1 MGIADDILH
10 DWQAAEAALLWQ
22 IDLGVDEWLLDQPLN
37 RYDLP
42 EAVKPA
48 PQPAA
53 ARPVEQR
60 GITERRPPVVDVLPD
75 APKIDPVVEARN
87 ISSRCADMDA
97 LRHQLQSFSHCDLQ
111 KGARNMVL
119 GEGRLGAKVM
129 VITEPPGTEEDRE
142 GRAFAGASAALFAR
156 MFAAIGLGFDSPDA
170 QTALYAAPA
179 LPWRTPGGR
188 APDPQHMDMLHPFL
202 MRHISL
208 AAPDLLVIMGST
220 PLAMLTAQKSL
231 SQARGQWF
239 DVAGRPALV
248 MAHPAQLLRMP
259 LAKREAWADLLSLK
273 ARMTA

>member
-1 MGIADDILH
+1 MGIADDILQ

-22 IDLGVDEWLLDQPLN
+22 IDLGVDEWLLDQPIN

-48 PQPAA
+48 PQPAVA
-53 ARPVEQR
+53 HRLEPRAP
-60 GITERRPPVVDVLPD
+60 ERRPSPEPEPQ

-87 ISSRCADMDA
+87 ISARCADMDA
-97 LRHQLQSFSHCDLQ
+97 LRQQLLAFTHCDLQ

-142 GRAFAGASAALFAR
+142 SRAFAGASAALFAR
-156 MFAAIGLGFDSPDA
+156 MFAAIGLSFDSPDA
-170 QTALYAAPA
+170 QSALYAAPA

-188 APDPQHMDMLHPFL
+188 APDPEHVAMLHPFL

-208 AAPDLLVIMGST
+208 AAPDLLVIMGPT
-220 PLAMLTAQKSL
+220 PLAMLTPQKSL

-239 DVAGRPALV
+239 DVAGRPALA

-273 ARMTA
+273 ARASA

>member
-1 MGIADDILH
+1 MGIADDILQ

-22 IDLGVDEWLLDQPLN
+22 IDLGVDEWLLDQPIN

-53 ARPVEQR
+53 AHRPEPRVA
-60 GITERRPPVVDVLPD
+60 ERRPPPEPEPQ
-75 APKIDPVVEARN
+75 APQIDPVVEARN
-87 ISSRCADMDA
+87 ISARCADMDA
-97 LRHQLQSFSHCDLQ
+97 LRQQLQAFTHCDLHR
-111 KGARNMVL
+111 GARNMVL

-156 MFAAIGLGFDSPDA
+156 MFAAIGLSFDSPDA
-170 QTALYAAPA
+170 QSALYAAPA

-188 APDPQHMDMLHPFL
+188 VPDPEHAAMLHPFL

-208 AAPDLLVIMGST
+208 AAPDLLVIMGPT
-220 PLAMLTAQKSL
+220 PLAMLTPQKSL

-239 DVAGRPALV
+239 DVAGRPALA

-259 LAKREAWADLLSLK
+259 MAKREAWADLLSLK
-273 ARMTA
+273 ARVSA